1 MPSDIITIL
10 FSAGVSA
17 ILTSY
22 GTYKVTMK
30 KEERRTRNNKR
41 KLRKAFKEEMNFEL
55 DLEKETTIS
64 TVKLS
69 EVPKSEVSDYDF
81 GVPLNNPFDRTIYEN
96 NSSELGLLKDKEIE
110 LIVKYYIGVNILN
123 ELFESIKDQY
133 RKDQEVRE
141 DTKEKFLENLKGLM
155 EIREKAVDEIKENL
169 KDNS

>member
-1 MPSDIITIL
+1 MTSDIITIL
-10 FSAGVSA
+10 FSASVSA

-22 GTYKVTMK
+22 GTFKVTMK
-30 KEERRTRNNKR
+30 KEERKTEKRKR
-41 KLRKAFKEEMNFEL
+41 KLRKAFKEEMRFEL
-55 DLEKETTIS
+55 DPKTETTIG

-69 EVPKSEVSDYDF
+69 EVSKSEVSDYDF

-133 RKDQEVRE
+133 RKNQEVRE
-141 DTKEKFLENLKGLM
+141 DTENKFTKNLKTTM
-155 EIREKAVDEIKENL
+155 EIREKALNKIEENL
-169 KDNS
+169 KNNY